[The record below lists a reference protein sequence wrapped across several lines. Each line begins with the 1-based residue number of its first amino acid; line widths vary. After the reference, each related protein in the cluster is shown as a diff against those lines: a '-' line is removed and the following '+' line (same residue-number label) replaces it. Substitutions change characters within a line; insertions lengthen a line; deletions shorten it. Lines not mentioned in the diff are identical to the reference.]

1 MSPLEGLPK
10 GWETVAEKAQE
21 SGPWLPF
28 RRALSGS
35 SGGDLSPKGPVLTGG
50 PDGVA
55 GRAARAAA
63 VGVHG
68 SHGKLVVGVRI
79 EAPDNHGVHLD
90 PLLDEGPTVV
100 EIWP

>member
-1 MSPLEGLPK
+1 MDARVLP
-10 GWETVAEKAQE
+10 
-21 SGPWLPF
+21 
-28 RRALSGS
+28 
-35 SGGDLSPKGPVLTGG
+35 GPVLTGG

-68 SHGKLVVGVRI
+68 SHRKLVVRVRI
-79 EAPDNHGVHLD
+79 EAFDNQGVHLD
-90 PLLDEGPTVV
+90 LLLDEGPTAV